1 MESRSPA
8 SLRSP
13 PPLGSLFGMHP
24 IASAPHCTKARRL
37 PSTLQASHF
46 PSKIRF
52 DSAGHL
58 HHSLAC
64 QRRTSQLL
72 AKHPRN
78 RPLVRQFAF
87 GMGNRN
93 QIRTRQSGDPAPAGT
108 MVATDSEPLPDPG
121 NRVWFRG
128 SDPGQR
134 TSPASPRPL
143 RSRNHRH
150 GIVATN
156 SCGDNGSTIPRL
168 HLQRTDDTG
177 LLKPPHTSRMRRH
190 SDGPRTAQA
199 RSAWAPRL
207 PRFTRTICGPSI
219 SSMSCG

>member
-24 IASAPHCTKARRL
+24 IASAPHCTKARPL
-37 PSTLQASHF
+37 PSTLQASPF
-46 PSKIRF
+46 PSRIRF

-58 HHSLAC
+58 RHSLAG
-64 QRRTSQLL
+64 QRRTSRLL
-72 AKHPRN
+72 AKSPRKW
-78 RPLVRQFAF
+78 PLVRQFAF

-93 QIRTRQSGDPAPAGT
+93 QIRTRQGGNPAPPGT
-108 MVATDSEPLPDPG
+108 VVATDSEPLPDPG
-121 NRVWFRG
+121 NRVWLCG
-128 SDPGQR
+128 SHPGQR
-134 TSPASPRPL
+134 ASTASPRPL

-168 HLQRTDDTG
+168 RLQRTDNAG
-177 LLKPPHTSRMRRH
+177 LLKSCHALRMRRQ
-190 SDGPRTAQA
+190 SEGPRIAQA
-199 RSAWAPRL
+199 RKA
-207 PRFTRTICGPSI
+207 
-219 SSMSCG
+219 